1 MSSKQRSEWEYADGP
16 QVGLDVPITGEPR
29 AEDASGSP
37 KPSPEPAD
45 RPAETEV
52 REVKVADPGLDDQAN
67 RALTEEV
74 REVLGTG
81 RVRVPKDRPHPS
93 LGERPKQSG
102 LLAEMSSH
110 RLTNVMLFSAALTI
124 GAIISLS
131 TGKWWL
137 LPVALGVHAL
147 GTIVVT
153 ATVLHMTT
161 ISEHASPT
169 TAALLGEE
177 GIPNPDEHFA
187 RIVEEFS
194 EPEHGGAGDVVAPG
208 DTSRTASATEQPAR
222 ATAEQSSAMTP
233 TSGASEPIDGGG
245 APEVLMWSTV
255 AALLA
260 VSVIIPLASGG
271 GALWILP
278 VVMVPLLVAWV
289 LIQGVWKR
297 PR

>member
-1 MSSKQRSEWEYADGP
+1 MSSKRSEWEYADGP
-16 QVGLDVPITGEPR
+16 RVGRDVPVTGQPR
-29 AEDASGSP
+29 DEDASGSP
-37 KPSPEPAD
+37 KPPPELED
-45 RPAETEV
+45 RPAESEV
-52 REVKVADPGLDDQAN
+52 REVKVADPGLDAEAN
-67 RALTEEV
+67 QALTEEV
-74 REVLGTG
+74 QEVLGTAH
-81 RVRVPKDRPHPS
+81 VRVPKDRPHPS
-93 LGERPKQSG
+93 LGERPKRSG

-110 RLTNVMLFSAALTI
+110 RLTNVMLFAAFLTI
-124 GAIISLS
+124 GAIVSLS

-137 LPVALGVHAL
+137 LPVALVVHAL
-147 GTIVVT
+147 GTIFVT

-169 TAALLGEE
+169 TAAMLAEE
-177 GIPNPDEHFA
+177 GIRNPDEHFA

-194 EPEHGGAGDVVAPG
+194 EPEHGDAGDVVAPN
-208 DTSRTASATEQPAR
+208 DTPRTADASEQPER

-233 TSGASEPIDGGG
+233 TAGASEPVDGGG